1 MVVLQY
7 TFTRP
12 NTSVA
17 FYSASGNASVVSAI
31 TAAEASGDIISFTD
45 TVSAD
50 GLVKTRIIN
59 LPTEEALVRINS
71 NFVLKNNKEVRTAYN
86 NANGITET
94 VSKSTV

>member
-12 NTSVA
+12 NTSVN

-45 TVSAD
+45 NVSSN
-50 GLVKTRIIN
+50 GLVMTRTIN
-59 LPTEEALVRINS
+59 LPTEAALTRLNS
-71 NFVLKNNKEVRTAYN
+71 NFVLKNNKEARTAYN

-94 VSKSTV
+94 VAKGTV